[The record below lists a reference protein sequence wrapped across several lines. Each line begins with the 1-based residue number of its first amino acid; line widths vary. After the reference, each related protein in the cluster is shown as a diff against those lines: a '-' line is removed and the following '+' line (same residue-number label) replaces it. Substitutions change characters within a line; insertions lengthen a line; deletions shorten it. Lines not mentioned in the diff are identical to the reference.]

1 MAMVTIRLF
10 TPTRVI
16 RKPLNRPISAP
27 TTSMIRMTM
36 GTGGGADGLAVD
48 GDGDDGVHALGDEVV
63 NLVGLGFGVEV
74 GVGRDDRPAFS
85 FCRPH

>member
-1 MAMVTIRLF
+1 
-10 TPTRVI
+10 
-16 RKPLNRPISAP
+16 
-27 TTSMIRMTM
+27 M